1 MKETTHTTMPQNY
14 SWRTPR
20 TATKKLAF
28 TLIELL
34 VVIAIIAILAAM
46 LLPALTKAKEKAKR
60 ISCVNNLRQCGI
72 ALAVYATDN
81 RDYYP
86 LAPNPNNQTMGDP
99 TSAKAGGDLWDLPNA
114 IGNDMAGSKPDIMFC
129 PSSYASKEKGNVLQ
143 FWNFQSAAPYTSE
156 GGYKSVG
163 YLWMMKRNDASAPN
177 NPNMNLNPNK
187 PRYLISKMSQQVTN
201 TLNLSEAEVGADITI
216 SDGPNRNT
224 AKFLGVMSQTLP
236 QGFNSNHMNVS
247 RPEGGDILFQDNHV
261 AWRPFREMDWITYD
275 GNSRYQWF

>member
-1 MKETTHTTMPQNY
+1 MN
-14 SWRTPR
+14 PR
-20 TATKKLAF
+20 RNLSTRGF

-60 ISCVNNLRQCGI
+60 MNCVNNLRQCGI
-72 ALAVYATDN
+72 ALAIYANDS
-81 RDYYP
+81 RDFYP

-99 TSAKAGGDLWDLPNA
+99 TSAKAGGDLWDLSNA
-114 IGNDMAGSKPDIMFC
+114 IGNDMAASKPDIMFC
-129 PSSYASKEKGNVLQ
+129 PSSYASKELGNMLQ

-187 PRYLISKMSQQVTN
+187 PRYLVSKMSQQVTN
-201 TLNLSEAEVGADITI
+201 TLALADTEIGTDITI

-224 AKFLGVMSQTLP
+224 AKFQGVYSQTLP
-236 QGFNSNHMNVS
+236 QGFNSNHMNKS
-247 RPEGGDILFQDNHV
+247 QPEGGNILFQDSHV
-261 AWRPFREMDWITYD
+261 GWRAFRDMDWITYD